1 MKFYYP
7 AVFKKVNDNLYK
19 VHFPDL
25 EQCFAEGRT
34 FDEALEKAKEAELN
48 WISIELEENLDL
60 PSKSE
65 LCDIVHDEGDIVQNV
80 SVSLRLMEGYD
91 E

>member
-1 MKFYYP
+1 MKFFYP
-7 AVFKKVNDNLYK
+7 AVFKKINDEKYK

-25 EQCFAEGRT
+25 DQCFAEGRT
-34 FDEALEKAKEAELN
+34 FDEALENAKEAERN

-65 LCDIVHDEGDIVQNV
+65 LSDILHDEGDIVQNV